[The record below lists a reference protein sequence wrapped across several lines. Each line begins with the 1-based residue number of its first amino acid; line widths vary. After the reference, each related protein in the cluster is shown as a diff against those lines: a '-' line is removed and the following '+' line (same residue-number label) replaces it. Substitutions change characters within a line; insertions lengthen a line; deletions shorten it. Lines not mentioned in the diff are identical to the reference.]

1 MTGRRYATY
10 PSLAGKRV
18 FITGGATGIGA
29 ALVERFA
36 ANGAATGFN
45 DLDEVSGEALSKRL
59 RSGVSFHPADASDPE
74 ALKASIAAFIER
86 EGGLDV
92 LVNNVANDVRH
103 EVGEVTPEFWRR
115 NLAVNLD
122 PAFFAA
128 QAALPHLR
136 AAGGGSIVN
145 FGSINAYLGP
155 ADIAVYTA
163 AKAGILGLTRSLARA
178 FGPERIRVNAIMPGW
193 VTTEKQKRLW
203 LTPQAEAAWREL
215 CALKDPILPDDVAA
229 LALFLA
235 ADDSAMITGQEFVI
249 DAGRT

>member
-1 MTGRRYATY
+1 MTTRAYATY
-10 PSLAGKRV
+10 PSLRGKRV

-45 DLDEVSGEALSKRL
+45 DLDEGAGEALAGRL
-59 RSGVSFHPADASDPE
+59 GDTVSFHPADASAPE
-74 ALKASIAAFIER
+74 ALSASIAAFAER
-86 EGGLDV
+86 AGGIDV

-103 EVGEVTPEFWRR
+103 KIEDVTPDFWRR
-115 NLAVNLD
+115 NIAVNLD
-122 PAFFAA
+122 PVFFAS

-163 AKAGILGLTRSLARA
+163 AKAGTIGLTRSLARA
-178 FGPERIRVNAIMPGW
+178 FGSDRIRVNALIPGW

-203 LTPQAEAAWREL
+203 LTPEAEAAWREL

-249 DAGRT
+249 DAGRV

>member
-1 MTGRRYATY
+1 MIQRSYATY
-10 PSLAGKRV
+10 PSLRDKRAFV
-18 FITGGATGIGA
+18 TGGATGIGA

-36 ANGAATGFN
+36 ANGAITGFN
-45 DLDEVSGEALSKRL
+45 DLDEASGDALAVRL
-59 RSGVSFHPADASDPE
+59 GDAVSFHAADASDPQ
-74 ALKASIAAFIER
+74 ALAASVAAFAER
-86 EGGLDV
+86 AGGIDI

-103 EVGEVTPEFWRR
+103 KIEDVTPDFWRR

-122 PAFFAA
+122 PVFFAS

-145 FGSINAYLGP
+145 LGSINAYLGP

-163 AKAGILGLTRSLARA
+163 AKAGIIGLTRSLARA
-178 FGPERIRVNAIMPGW
+178 LGPDRIRVNALMPGW
-193 VTTEKQKRLW
+193 ITTEKQKRLW
-203 LTPQAEAAWREL
+203 LTPEAETAWREL

-235 ADDSAMITGQEFVI
+235 ADDSAMITGQELII
-249 DAGRT
+249 DAGRV